1 MVPPPDAYD
10 WSNIYGIVLRFHN
23 DSNPQAAISL
33 NNTYAET
40 VRTSAPK
47 MSTLFTSDADADG
60 PRLLGSDPVTAL
72 RETMCN
78 IIKLHIENLDGIAK
92 GHIAQLINICPVKFV
107 KPGFSNQRI
116 RTPNNFD
123 SAGRDAVEQAEAA
136 NRRKP
141 IAIVE
146 FTINQWRFKKNWKTD
161 DPANYF
167 NGIYTGDIQPS
178 NEDDNDD
185 EDTPPVEGTTEMRQL
200 TTLLQQLVNNANTNH
215 STSTGANNQAT
226 LALP

>member
-1 MVPPPDAYD
+1 MVPPSDAYD
-10 WSNIYGIVLRFHN
+10 WSNVYGIILCFHSN
-23 DSNPQAAISL
+23 SNPQAAISL

-40 VRTSAPK
+40 VRTSTPE
-47 MSTLFTSDADADG
+47 MSTLFTSEADADG
-60 PRLLGSDPVTAL
+60 PRLLGPAPVTAL

-78 IIKLHIENLDGIAK
+78 IIALNIENLDAIGK

-116 RTPNNFD
+116 RTPNDFD
-123 SAGRDAVEQAEAA
+123 SADAVKQAEAA
-136 NRRKP
+136 NRREP

-167 NGIYTGDIQPS
+167 NGIYTGDIQPN
-178 NEDDNDD
+178 NEDENEANDA
-185 EDTPPVEGTTEMRQL
+185 DTPSTEGTNMRQL
-200 TTLLQQLVNNANTNH
+200 ETLLQQLV
-215 STSTGANNQAT
+215 
-226 LALP
+226 